1 MSATAEKIRGELVA
15 LSPEERA
22 ELAHFL
28 IRSLDGAA
36 DSDAE
41 QAWDAELSRRAD
53 EIRSGTATGQPA
65 EEVFAELRAKH
76 S

>member
-1 MSATAEKIRGELVA
+1 MSAAAEKIRGELVT

-28 IRSLDGAA
+28 ISSLDGAA
-36 DSDAE
+36 DADAE
-41 QAWDAELSRRAD
+41 QAWDAELSRRAE
-53 EIRSGTATGQPA
+53 EIRSGTATGLPA